1 MDAHFVV
8 DYSETDFSCDGTS
21 AAGWALRIKRE
32 PRPCSL
38 TILEAPCFR
47 GSVGALVGA
56 RAFALFERRL
66 KGFQLYPAFLRPLLI
81 STLPLCGFFV
91 LSQYL
96 GANSSTRD
104 EPVAAA
110 RPIASLSSPA
120 GRQFALSLHSDD
132 RSGSRF
138 VLSEWWRDN
147 GSGGFPEAYTDEYR
161 LQDE

>member
-1 MDAHFVV
+1 V
-8 DYSETDFSCDGTS
+8 
-21 AAGWALRIKRE
+21 R
-32 PRPCSL
+32 
-38 TILEAPCFR
+38 
-47 GSVGALVGA
+47 ALVGA
-56 RAFALFERRL
+56 RAFAVFERRL
-66 KGFQLYPAFLRPLLI
+66 KGFQLYSAFLRSLLI

-120 GRQFALSLHSDD
+120 GRQFALALHSDD